1 MPMTRT
7 QFDVLMSKL
16 EDIDDRVRSVEME
29 LAGDKAVR
37 KARHDGELDIKWKA
51 GIIASISGALIT
63 IAARVFDMLSNGG
76 K

>member
-7 QFDVLMSKL
+7 QFDVLMAKL
-16 EDIDDRVRSVEME
+16 EDIDERVRSVEME

-37 KARHDGELDIKWKA
+37 KARHDGELDVRWKA
-51 GIIASISGALIT
+51 GIVASISGALIT